1 MKVPTINLQDAD
13 ANERLVQSLR
23 DTGFAVITNHGI
35 PASVFEDCYKA
46 WAGFFQ
52 HPTYKTRF
60 TFKKETQSGF
70 FPIKSENAKG
80 ATVADIK
87 EFFHYFGNN
96 PTISEQLPALPLN
109 LRRVTAEAFISLEA
123 LSVKLLNTL
132 ERATPIGVNKCDRQ
146 WADAVTGCWNTLFRI
161 LHYPPLGRDVEKGA
175 VRAAA
180 HEDINF
186 LTLLPA
192 ATQPCL
198 EVQDNFGV
206 WHEIEITGDNS
217 IIVNIGEMLEIAT
230 DGYYRATA
238 HRVVNPYDSK
248 NISRYSMPLFLH
260 PNPKTMLRPD
270 LSAADALEKR
280 LKELGLIKWNW
291 I

>member
-70 FPIKSENAKG
+70 FPIKSEKAKG

-146 WADAVTGCWNTLFRI
+146 WAERGHRLLEHI
-161 LHYPPLGRDVEKGA
+161 IPYSP
-175 VRAAA
+175 
-180 HEDINF
+180 
-186 LTLLPA
+186 LPA
-192 ATQPCL
+192 ARSGCRKRCSTGSGTRRYQFPDFTPC
-198 EVQDNFGV
+198 
-206 WHEIEITGDNS
+206 
-217 IIVNIGEMLEIAT
+217 
-230 DGYYRATA
+230 GYAALPRSARQLRSVA
-238 HRVVNPYDSK
+238 RNRDHR
-248 NISRYSMPLFLH
+248 R
-260 PNPKTMLRPD
+260 
-270 LSAADALEKR
+270 
-280 LKELGLIKWNW
+280 
-291 I
+291 

>member
-1 MKVPTINLQDAD
+1 MCSRIAT
-13 ANERLVQSLR
+13 R
-23 DTGFAVITNHGI
+23 HGLD
-35 PASVFEDCYKA
+35 S
-46 WAGFFQ
+46 FQ

-70 FPIKSENAKG
+70 FPIKSEKAKG

-123 LSVKLLNTL
+123 LSVKLLNTI

-192 ATQPCL
+192 ATQPGL

-206 WHEIEITGDNS
+206 WHQIEVGAGNP
-217 IIVNIGEMLEIAT
+217 IIVNVGDMLAEAT
-230 DGYYRATA
+230 GGYYKSTT
-238 HRVVNPYDSK
+238 HRVVNPTGEES
-248 NISRYSMPLFLH
+248 NVSRYSMPLFLH
-260 PNPKTMLRPD
+260 ANPNTV
-270 LSAADALEKR
+270 LSERHTARSYLTER
-280 LKELGLIKWNW
+280 LKELGLI
-291 I
+291 